1 MEIALIHDNQLILGP
16 MGFNVRMI
24 NSELEDLEIRERIIA
39 QNRNNLPIHF
49 PDGLTHLVAAEI
61 EIPDNDI
68 RYHNIGN
75 YSWEIIKENDIPVRV
90 KFTYSISDK
99 TLEEVKN
106 NCKQQIPSA
115 RKQRENKVIS
125 LTVNGTE
132 IQVATS
138 REERLL
144 LASKL
149 LADPG
154 PHNYKFINTWLEIT
168 TEELQYIISEID
180 KSVQE
185 AYDWEYSQLE
195 QIDSCTNIDD
205 IYNLIQ
211 QATV

>member
-24 NSELEDLEIRERIIA
+24 NSELEDLELRERIIT

-49 PDGLTHLVAAEI
+49 PDGLTHLVPTEI
-61 EIPDNDI
+61 EIPANDI

-90 KFTYSISDK
+90 KFTYSVLDK
-99 TLEEVKN
+99 TIEEVKIH
-106 NCKQQIPSA
+106 CKQQIPSI
-115 RKQRENKVIS
+115 RKQRENKVIT

-138 REERLL
+138 REERIL

-168 TEELQYIISEID
+168 TEQLQYIISEVD

-195 QIDSCTNIDD
+195 QIDACTNIED